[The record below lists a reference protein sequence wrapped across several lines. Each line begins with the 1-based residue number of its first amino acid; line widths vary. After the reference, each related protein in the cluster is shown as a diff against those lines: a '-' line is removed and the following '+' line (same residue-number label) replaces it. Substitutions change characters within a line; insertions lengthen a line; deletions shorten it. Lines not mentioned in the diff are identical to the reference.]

1 MSAGSIINYLALPS
15 QKWYV
20 RSLNAVERE
29 HRDPTG
35 ARFPSQPV
43 AISPVSR
50 CQVHYE
56 TCTHDVSRALSLINQ
71 ACPSVSILT
80 GSKWVCKSQ
89 EDMEMSFALKHSRFR
104 HPPLSSIPDWSP
116 FRLLSAA
123 RYNPSFRGAYSCT
136 GNAINASGTS
146 HACIGYMPADSICPH
161 RLLSIFQWR
170 LIYTDLLYYAYRGNC
185 LVHYAKNRLGN

>member
-1 MSAGSIINYLALPS
+1 MICSVVKRGRKGASRP
-15 QKWYV
+15 
-20 RSLNAVERE
+20 
-29 HRDPTG
+29 DG
-35 ARFPSQPV
+35 ARFPSRACR

-56 TCTHDVSRALSLINQ
+56 TCTYDVSRALSLINQ
-71 ACPSVSILT
+71 ACPPVSILT

-89 EDMEMSFALKHSRFR
+89 GDVEMSFALKHSRFR
-104 HPPLSSIPDWSP
+104 VCHSAPSQTGRLP
-116 FRLLSAA
+116 FVSCP
-123 RYNPSFRGAYSCT
+123 PSFRGAYSCA

-146 HACIGYMPADSICPH
+146 HACIGYMPVDSICPH

-170 LIYTDLLYYAYRGNC
+170 FIYTDLLYYAYRGNC